1 MDHYWRVGKAKRQA
15 KMAALCSTFILI
27 SLFSS
32 GCPSSSYHRAVVAE
46 HDFKLAVQSFQQA
59 EMTEYQSG
67 RIDAVT
73 HKQLE
78 AGIEKVALAGQTL
91 TTSLQQGA
99 NNTTVSQNFSSVSS
113 ALTDL
118 MNNGVLGIKNDNSKR
133 LLTVTIQTAQ
143 AILQNVQSLLALPS
157 TTTLGGN

>member
-1 MDHYWRVGKAKRQA
+1 MRRKRVVLSCA
-15 KMAALCSTFILI
+15 ILVLAVY
-27 SLFSS
+27 SA
-32 GCPSSSYHRAVVAE
+32 GCPSSAYHKAVVAE
-46 HDFKLAVQSFQQA
+46 HDFKLAVQSFQQV

-67 RIDAVT
+67 RIDAAT